1 MSNVQEMEEGL
12 QKAIDE
18 FAGNPDNFKT
28 KTYGMLDLKGLNKSY
43 VEELK
48 QLREVRRDLL
58 SKRKWLDDAVHILE
72 KRIEVNINAMATLG
86 MPDVKIDEKHIDPE
100 ARKTIDNE
108 E

>member
-1 MSNVQEMEEGL
+1 MEDGL

-28 KTYGMLDLKGLNKSY
+28 KTYGMLDLKGLNQSY
-43 VEELK
+43 VTELK

-58 SKRKWLDDAVHILE
+58 SKREWLDNAVHILE

-86 MPDVKIDEKHIDPE
+86 MPDIKLNEVDIDPE
-100 ARKTIDNE
+100 ARKTIDVE
-108 E
+108 